1 MTAEG
6 TVAFW
11 SADHV
16 GQIVFDRPPA
26 NAYDLN
32 FHEQF
37 NAAIEAADNDDD
49 TRVIIV
55 MSAVPRF
62 FCAGADVKAFAANS
76 TADNKRMVASARSAL
91 ARIEASGK
99 PFIALLEG
107 HTLGGGLE
115 IAMACDM
122 RFAADADFKL
132 GLPEA
137 RLGLLPGNGGSQRLP
152 RIVGTSQAMRL
163 LTSGESID
171 PQEALRIGLVDRLFP
186 AADAREQTEGFARN
200 VAEAAPLAVAA
211 AKRAVYEGLGMS
223 LADGLALESQLVD
236 ELYDTEDAS
245 EGFNAAIDKRTPH
258 FKGK

>member
-11 SADHV
+11 SKDKV

-37 NAAIEAADNDDD
+37 NAAIDAADSSEN
-49 TRVIIV
+49 THVILV
-55 MSAVPRF
+55 MSAIPRF
-62 FCAGADVKAFAANS
+62 FCAGADVKAFATNS
-76 TADNKRMVASARSAL
+76 TAENKRMVASARSAL
-91 ARIEASGK
+91 ARIESSGK

-122 RFAADADFKL
+122 RFAADADFTL

-152 RIVGTSQAMRL
+152 RIVGASQAMRL

-171 PQEALRIGLVDRLFP
+171 PKEALRIGLVDRLLP
-186 AADAREQTEGFARN
+186 ADDAGTQTEEFARSI
-200 VAEAAPLAVAA
+200 AGSAPLAVAA
-211 AKRAVYEGLGMS
+211 AKRAVYEGLAMS
-223 LADGLALESQLVD
+223 LTDGLTLESQLVD
-236 ELYDTEDAS
+236 ALYDTEDAA
-245 EGFNAAIDKRTPH
+245 EGFDAAVEKRAPDY
-258 FKGK
+258 KGK